1 MVNRLYPTFDER
13 EFGENPKQYPLLYAG
28 FVIKDKT
35 HENFIPLAILGWE
48 GSIGKVRK
56 PAIRNIRSLGIKT
69 R

>member
-1 MVNRLYPTFDER
+1 MVNRLYPTIGER

-28 FVIKDKT
+28 FASDRQNSRKLHTTGRKDR
-35 HENFIPLAILGWE
+35 E

-56 PAIRNIRSLGIKT
+56 PAIRNIRYLGIKI